1 MASSALLLRYLSP
14 QTTYSPLVMWQR
26 HSSRLS
32 STSSQ
37 HHVKSKPVER
47 ITLPPLSSRDINSH
61 DHQLAIADA
70 IRPYYQSQTPLLLTN
85 LISKC
90 DAVYFWRSIQYW
102 QAAVPENI
110 PVDVELGRSY
120 NTGSRVSMKFGDY
133 LDYLSK
139 VTEQEERGDE
149 QQQQEVAY
157 LAQNELFTEVQSD
170 IPTPHFCSDGSF
182 HVGEGKLYH
191 SMLWLGPRGTVS
203 PLHFDPLDNLL
214 MQIVGNKRVFMYPPD
229 KGNRRDVDNSGSW
242 HYAGLNGNQYN
253 TSPVDV
259 ENPNYEEYPNFRTA
273 PIPFE
278 CEIGPG
284 DVLFIP
290 SKWWHH
296 VRSFSK
302 WSASAN
308 VWWR

>member
-1 MASSALLLRYLSP
+1 
-14 QTTYSPLVMWQR
+14 MWQR
-26 HSSRLS
+26 CSRVAARRLS
-32 STSSQ
+32 SSSSQ
-37 HHVKSKPVER
+37 HQIKSKPIET
-47 ITLPPLSSRDINSH
+47 ISLPQLLSQDINSH
-61 DHQLAIADA
+61 EHQLAIADA
-70 IRPYYQSQTPLLLTN
+70 IRPYHQSQTPLLLSN
-85 LISKC
+85 LNSKC
-90 DAVYFWRSIQYW
+90 DAIYFWRSIQYW
-102 QAAVPENI
+102 QAAVPENT

-120 NTGSRVSMKFGDY
+120 NTGNRVSMKFGDY

-139 VTEQEERGDE
+139 ITEQEEKDTE
-149 QQQQEVAY
+149 QLDQQEEVAY
-157 LAQNELFTEVQSD
+157 LAQNELFAEVRND

-182 HVGEGKLYH
+182 NVGEGKLYH

-203 PLHFDPLDNLL
+203 PLHYDPLDNLL
-214 MQIVGNKRVFMYPPD
+214 MQIVGNKRVLLYPPD
-229 KGNRRDVDNSGSW
+229 KGNGRDNNNSGSW

-253 TSPVDV
+253 TSAVDV
-259 ENPNYEEYPNFRTA
+259 EHPDYEEHPNFQSA
-273 PIPFE
+273 PTPYE

-284 DVLFIP
+284 DLLFIP